1 MPGAAAVPG
10 EKELDLADA
19 IAEDLGRQ
27 KIDHVAL
34 VIISGDLMTHARW
47 VEYGEA
53 AFEGL
58 AKLCKSLGL
67 ERDKILI
74 VPGNH
79 DYEWYTQ
86 ERDTWTRKA
95 LMPGKAS
102 SEAAASDILCI
113 STISWP
119 SFTAKKDISFQALK
133 PHSF

>member
-67 ERDKILI
+67 ERDKISI

-102 SEAAASDILCI
+102 SEAVRFGHTVHFRQFPGPVLRRKRI
-113 STISWP
+113 SVS
-119 SFTAKKDISFQALK
+119 K
-133 PHSF
+133 P